1 MFAQKALPHYE
12 QTGKP
17 KNFATEPAL
26 QGMMIGKPKWEMPDW
41 KWEVSDTLNT

>member
-17 KNFATEPAL
+17 KNFATEPKRDGLIAL
-26 QGMMIGKPKWEMPDW
+26 LAIRPIHKEPERWADR
-41 KWEVSDTLNT
+41 SCL